1 MCYNKLREQ
10 LNQPLLRRPT
20 IETIDYK
27 SAAQYAQHLISID
40 GQTIVTKKN
49 AMAGAVAQFGEAAL
63 TSKTLG
69 GINTLAFKPN
79 AKVASREAEAKRVGL
94 TLEEA
99 TDLVEMIRLVNEDRK
114 TLWQDY
120 QCAHFGRDV
129 IKPKK
134 APAEKSAEEIARL
147 AALTVIADE
156 RAEIAASKKEV
167 AQNLKVAKANKTIA
181 DVAGT
186 DTSKIDLEIEGLEAL
201 RDDCT
206 RESKSLQA
214 DADKL
219 TRGKRIESAI
229 ALACQLSTKL
239 NGLDTGYGDEVM
251 NPILAELR
259 SL

>member
-1 MCYNKLREQ
+1 MQK
-10 LNQPLLRRPT
+10 
-20 IETIDYK
+20 IETVNYK
-27 SAAQYAQHLISID
+27 SAAQYAAHLINID

-49 AMAGAVAQFGEAAL
+49 AMAGAVEKFGEAAL
-63 TSKTLG
+63 TSKKLG

-94 TLEEA
+94 TIEEA

-129 IKPKK
+129 IKPKA
-134 APAEKSAEEIARL
+134 APAEKTAEETERL
-147 AALTVIADE
+147 AELAVIADY
-156 RAEIAASKKEV
+156 RSGIAEAKKEI

-186 DTSKIDLEIEGLEAL
+186 DTTELDLEIEGLQAL

-206 RESKSLQA
+206 RESKSLKA
-214 DADKL
+214 DADAL

-229 ALACQLSTKL
+229 AMACQLQTKL
-239 NGLDTGYGDEVM
+239 NGIDDGYGDDAM
-251 NPILAELR
+251 NRILEELR
-259 SL
+259 NL

>member
-1 MCYNKLREQ
+1 MQK
-10 LNQPLLRRPT
+10 
-20 IETIDYK
+20 IEIVNYA
-27 SAAQYAQHLISID
+27 SAAQYAEHLISID

-49 AMAGAVAQFGEAAL
+49 AMAGAVAQFGESAL
-63 TSKTLG
+63 TSKKLG

-94 TLEEA
+94 TIEEA

-129 IKPKK
+129 IKPKA
-134 APAEKSAEEIARL
+134 APAEKSDEDIARL
-147 AALTVIADE
+147 AELASIADE
-156 RAEIAASKKEV
+156 RAEIATNKKEV
-167 AQNLKVAKANKTIA
+167 AQNLKVAKANKTLA

-186 DTSKIDLEIEGLEAL
+186 DTSEIDANIGILEAA
-201 RDDCT
+201 RDEYT
-206 RESKSLQA
+206 RESKTLQA

>member
-1 MCYNKLREQ
+1 MQK
-10 LNQPLLRRPT
+10 
-20 IETIDYK
+20 IETVNYK
-27 SAAQYAQHLISID
+27 SAAQYAAHLINID
-40 GQTIVTKKN
+40 GQTIVTKRN
-49 AMAGAVAQFGEAAL
+49 AMAGAVAKFGEAAL
-63 TSKTLG
+63 TSKKLG

-94 TLEEA
+94 TIEEA

-129 IKPKK
+129 IKPKA
-134 APAEKSAEEIARL
+134 APAEKTAEETERL
-147 AALTVIADE
+147 AELAVIADY
-156 RAEIAASKKEV
+156 RSGIAEAKKEI

-186 DTSKIDLEIEGLEAL
+186 DTTELDLEIEGLQAL

-206 RESKSLQA
+206 RESKSLKA
-214 DADKL
+214 DADAL

-229 ALACQLSTKL
+229 AMACQLQTKL
-239 NGLDTGYGDEVM
+239 NGIDDGYGDDAM
-251 NPILAELR
+251 NRILEELR
-259 SL
+259 NL

>member
-1 MCYNKLREQ
+1 
-10 LNQPLLRRPT
+10 
-20 IETIDYK
+20 
-27 SAAQYAQHLISID
+27 
-40 GQTIVTKKN
+40 
-49 AMAGAVAQFGEAAL
+49 MAGAVAQFGEAAL

-134 APAEKSAEEIARL
+134 APAEKSPEDIARL
-147 AALTVIADE
+147 AALTAIADE
-156 RAEIAASKKEV
+156 RAEIATNKKEV
-167 AQNLKVAKANKTIA
+167 AQNLKVAKANKTLA
-181 DVAGT
+181 DVAGD
-186 DTSKIDLEIEGLEAL
+186 DTSEIDANIGILEAA
-201 RDDCT
+201 RDEYT
-206 RESKSLQA
+206 RESKTLQA
-214 DADKL
+214 DADAL

-239 NGLDTGYGDEVM
+239 NGIETGYGDDVM

-259 SL
+259 SFA

>member
-1 MCYNKLREQ
+1 MSK
-10 LNQPLLRRPT
+10 
-20 IETIDYK
+20 IEIVNYA
-27 SAAQYAQHLISID
+27 SAAQYAAHLINID

-49 AMAGAVAQFGEAAL
+49 AMAGAVEKFGEAAL
-63 TSKTLG
+63 TSKKLG

-94 TLEEA
+94 TIEEA
-99 TDLVEMIRLVNEDRK
+99 TDLIEMIRLVNEERP

-129 IKPKK
+129 IKPKA
-134 APAEKSAEEIARL
+134 APAEKTAEETERL
-147 AALTVIADE
+147 AELAVIADY
-156 RAEIAASKKEV
+156 RSGIAAAKKEI

-186 DTSKIDLEIEGLEAL
+186 DTTELDLEIEGLQAL

-206 RESKSLQA
+206 RESKSLKA
-214 DADKL
+214 DADAL

-229 ALACQLSTKL
+229 AMACQLQTKL
-239 NGLDTGYGDEVM
+239 NGIDDGYGNDVM
-251 NPILAELR
+251 NPILEELR
-259 SL
+259 NL

>member
-1 MCYNKLREQ
+1 MSK
-10 LNQPLLRRPT
+10 
-20 IETIDYK
+20 IETVNYK
-27 SAAQYAQHLISID
+27 SAAQYAAHLINID
-40 GQTIVTKKN
+40 GQTIVTKRN
-49 AMAGAVAQFGEAAL
+49 AMAGAVEKFGEAAL
-63 TSKTLG
+63 TSKKLG

-94 TLEEA
+94 TIEEA

-129 IKPKK
+129 IKPKA
-134 APAEKSAEEIARL
+134 APAEKTAEETERL
-147 AALTVIADE
+147 AELASIADE
-156 RAEIAASKKEV
+156 RAEIAASKKEI

-186 DTSKIDLEIEGLEAL
+186 DTTELDLEIEGLEAL

-206 RESKSLQA
+206 RESKSLKA
-214 DADKL
+214 DVDAL

-229 ALACQLSTKL
+229 AMACQLQTKL
-239 NGLDTGYGDEVM
+239 NGIDDGYGDDAM
-251 NPILAELR
+251 NRILEELR
-259 SL
+259 NL

>member
-1 MCYNKLREQ
+1 MQK
-10 LNQPLLRRPT
+10 
-20 IETIDYK
+20 IETVNYA
-27 SAAQYAQHLISID
+27 SAAQYAAHLINID

-49 AMAGAVAQFGEAAL
+49 AMAGAVAQFGESAL
-63 TSKTLG
+63 TSKKLG

-94 TLEEA
+94 TIEEA
-99 TDLVEMIRLVNEDRK
+99 TDLVEMIRLVNEERK

-129 IKPKK
+129 IKPKA
-134 APAEKSAEEIARL
+134 APAEKTAEETERL
-147 AALTVIADE
+147 AELASIADE
-156 RAEIAASKKEV
+156 RAEIAASKKEI

-186 DTSKIDLEIEGLEAL
+186 DTTELDLEIEGLEAL

-206 RESKSLQA
+206 RESKSLKA
-214 DADKL
+214 DADAL

-229 ALACQLSTKL
+229 AMACQLATKL
-239 NGLDTGYGDEVM
+239 NGIDDGYGDDVI

-259 SL
+259 SFS

>member
-1 MCYNKLREQ
+1 MSK
-10 LNQPLLRRPT
+10 
-20 IETIDYK
+20 IETVNYK
-27 SAAQYAQHLISID
+27 SAAQYAAHLINID
-40 GQTIVTKKN
+40 GQTIVTKRN
-49 AMAGAVAQFGEAAL
+49 AMAGAVEKFGEAAL
-63 TSKTLG
+63 TSKKLG

-94 TLEEA
+94 TIEEA

-129 IKPKK
+129 IKPKA
-134 APAEKSAEEIARL
+134 APIEKSDEETERL
-147 AALTVIADE
+147 AELASIANE
-156 RAEIAASKKEV
+156 RAEIAASKKEI

-186 DTSKIDLEIEGLEAL
+186 DTTELDLEIEGLEAL

-206 RESKSLQA
+206 RESKSLKA
-214 DADKL
+214 DVDAL

-229 ALACQLSTKL
+229 AMACQLQTKL
-239 NGLDTGYGDEVM
+239 NGIDDGYGDDAM
-251 NPILAELR
+251 NRILAELR
-259 SL
+259 SF

>member
-1 MCYNKLREQ
+1 MQK
-10 LNQPLLRRPT
+10 
-20 IETIDYK
+20 IETVNYK
-27 SAAQYAQHLISID
+27 SAAQYAAHLINID
-40 GQTIVTKKN
+40 GQTIVTKRN
-49 AMAGAVAQFGEAAL
+49 AMAGAVEKFGEAAL
-63 TSKTLG
+63 TSKKLG

-94 TLEEA
+94 TIEEA

-129 IKPKK
+129 IKPKA
-134 APAEKSAEEIARL
+134 APAEKTAEETERL
-147 AALTVIADE
+147 AELAVIADY
-156 RAEIAASKKEV
+156 RSGIAEAKKEI

-186 DTSKIDLEIEGLEAL
+186 DTTELDLEIEGLQAL

-206 RESKSLQA
+206 RESKSLKA
-214 DADKL
+214 DADAL

-229 ALACQLSTKL
+229 AMACQLQTKL
-239 NGLDTGYGDEVM
+239 NGIDDGYGDDAM
-251 NPILAELR
+251 NRILEELR
-259 SL
+259 NL